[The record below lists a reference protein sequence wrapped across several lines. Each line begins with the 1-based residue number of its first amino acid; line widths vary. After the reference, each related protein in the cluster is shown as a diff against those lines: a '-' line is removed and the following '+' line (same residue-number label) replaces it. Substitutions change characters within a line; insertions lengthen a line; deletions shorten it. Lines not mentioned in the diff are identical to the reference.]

1 MTLCANYTTQHQRCR
16 GIFVKVV
23 HSLVQFGIS
32 WLIGSIYSNY
42 RPTVQWVLFTN
53 GGKNVERWSQKIENQ
68 FFDGLIIY
76 FWWNIWN
83 EGNRRTFRQEEKI
96 MTELTYQIKE
106 EVQQFQQATEVVNR
120 IAHNLLVVSSVFV
133 VCMVFFLCV
142 DWWWCIVGMGVVVF

>member
-1 MTLCANYTTQHQRCR
+1 MVT
-16 GIFVKVV
+16 KD
-23 HSLVQFGIS
+23 SKS
-32 WLIGSIYSNY
+32 
-42 RPTVQWVLFTN
+42 
-53 GGKNVERWSQKIENQ
+53 

-76 FWWNIWN
+76 FWWDIWK
-83 EGNRRTFRQEEKI
+83 EDNRRTFRQEEKI

-142 DWWWCIVGMGVVVF
+142 VDWWWCIVGMGVVVF

>member
-1 MTLCANYTTQHQRCR
+1 MLVRSL
-16 GIFVKVV
+16 F
-23 HSLVQFGIS
+23 LVQFTPT
-32 WLIGSIYSNY
+32 SN
-42 RPTVQWVLFTN
+42 QWFYEFYLQM
-53 GGKNVERWSQKIENQ
+53 VEKCRAMVTKDSKS
-68 FFDGLIIY
+68 FFYGLIIY

-142 DWWWCIVGMGVVVF
+142 VDWWWCIVGMGVVVF

>member
-1 MTLCANYTTQHQRCR
+1 MVT
-16 GIFVKVV
+16 KD
-23 HSLVQFGIS
+23 SKS
-32 WLIGSIYSNY
+32 
-42 RPTVQWVLFTN
+42 
-53 GGKNVERWSQKIENQ
+53 
-68 FFDGLIIY
+68 FFYGLIIY

-133 VCMVFFLCV
+133 VCIIAWCLSYV
-142 DWWWCIVGMGVVVF
+142 WWTGGGA